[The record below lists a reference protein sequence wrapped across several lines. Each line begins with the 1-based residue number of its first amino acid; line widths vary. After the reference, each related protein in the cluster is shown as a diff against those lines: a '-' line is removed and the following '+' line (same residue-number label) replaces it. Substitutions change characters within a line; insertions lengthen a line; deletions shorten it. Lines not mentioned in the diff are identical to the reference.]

1 MMADPDSITISKDQ
15 ASIFMVVY
23 LGQGNEAIYRY
34 ALQDAKDDEL
44 FIRAEEIL
52 QYSLLN
58 NGDIMLMGRVDGT
71 RGLFLY
77 DSSNNELHVTYLR
90 NDTLQ
95 SDTIIYRN
103 VQDFYQLTWL
113 EDSLFVAGSTRDT
126 SEIYR
131 FTFKVW

>member
-1 MMADPDSITISKDQ
+1 
-15 ASIFMVVY
+15 
-23 LGQGNEAIYRY
+23 
-34 ALQDAKDDEL
+34 
-44 FIRAEEIL
+44 
-52 QYSLLN
+52 
-58 NGDIMLMGRVDGT
+58 MLMGRVDGT

-131 FTFKVW
+131 FTFKV